1 MERKV
6 PVEWRLAALAVAAV
20 FLLTSCP
27 APMVGSRGT
36 PVPTAPVPNR
46 GQIKWCHIDEN
57 GKATDHS
64 DAGRVYWVEKE
75 GQPQPARISVV
86 STSSTTMVVNFI
98 DLELGSEFRLFFVD
112 GANLPYRMVM
122 SYQDYSGDQR
132 SLVGTE
138 MNYDYGSQTFSLRF
152 TDAEDSTQSAML
164 KNVGLSKDL
173 FKLQNAPHVPGY
185 SIPVSLDS
193 MQYAM
198 AITCYLLYAIGQS
211 DWNWVEGKADFA
223 TASHVARWGGWG
235 SLKRFFSGSAVIS
248 AVAALTLPVIG
259 AITGVAVAAAVK
271 VFAVV
276 ALVSAVAAAIIDVV
290 APKEYTD
297 ASGHYPV
304 SPEGEEIR
312 PPVMA
317 VWQVDKTRQPVANP
331 GEGNW
336 FPNDGVVHLHLDKN
350 SGDDAVYFCVQ
361 RLDGTPARGLMYRKS
376 AMFTKFYAANFFTDF
391 STKQNIF
398 PEDTTKKL
406 VNPPDSFYFSI
417 TKTSG
422 ATNTSISI
430 NPNEIYFALE
440 LVPEHSGSTDPAT
453 VFNGKEGLTTKLEN
467 PHTLK
472 LEGEKTYRDL
482 FKVNVCSSSDDCQR
496 Q

>member
-1 MERKV
+1 MDRKV
-6 PVEWRLAALAVAAV
+6 PIEWRLAALAVAAV

-27 APMVGSRGT
+27 TPMVGPRKQDAVN
-36 PVPTAPVPNR
+36 PYKMA
-46 GQIKWCHIDEN
+46 WCHIDEN

-64 DAGRVYWVEKE
+64 DAGRVYWVEKD

-98 DLELGSEFRLFFVD
+98 DLELGSKFRLFFVD

-122 SYQDYSGDQR
+122 SYQDSGGDQR
-132 SLVGTE
+132 SLVGSE

-152 TDAEDSTQSAML
+152 TDADDPAQSAVL
-164 KNVGLSKDL
+164 KAVGLSKDL
-173 FKLQNAPHVPGY
+173 FKLQNVPHVSGH
-185 SIPVSLDS
+185 SIPESLDS
-193 MQYAM
+193 MQYAV
-198 AITCYLLYAIGQS
+198 AITSYLLYAIGQS
-211 DWNWVEGKADFA
+211 TWNWVEGTADFA
-223 TASHVARWGGWG
+223 TASPSARWGGWS
-235 SLKRFFSGSAVIS
+235 SLKKFFVGVAVGA
-248 AVAALTLPVIG
+248 AVAAFALPVIG
-259 AITGVAVAAAVK
+259 AITGVAIATAVK
-271 VFAVV
+271 ACVV
-276 ALVSAVAAAIIDVV
+276 ASVVSGTAAEILEGV

-297 ASGHYPV
+297 AFGHYPAN
-304 SPEGEEIR
+304 PGGGEIR
-312 PPVMA
+312 PPVVA
-317 VWQVDKTRQPVANP
+317 VWQVDKTGQPVDNP

-336 FPNDGVVHLHLDKN
+336 FSNDGVVHLHLDKN
-350 SGDDAVYFCVQ
+350 SEDDTVYFRVQ
-361 RLDGTPARGLMYRKS
+361 RLGGTPARGLMYRRS
-376 AMFTKFYAANFFTDF
+376 AMFTKFYEADIFTDF

-398 PEDTTKKL
+398 PEDTTRKL

-417 TKTSG
+417 KKTSG
-422 ATNTSISI
+422 ATKTSINI

-440 LVPEHSGSTDPAT
+440 LVPEHSESNGPAT

>member
-1 MERKV
+1 MERRV
-6 PVEWRLAALAVAAV
+6 PIEWRLAALAVAAV

-27 APMVGSRGT
+27 APMVGSRST
-36 PVPTAPVPNR
+36 PVPAAPVTDR
-46 GQIKWCHIDEN
+46 GKIKCCYIDEN
-57 GKATDHS
+57 GKATDQS

-86 STSSTTMVVNFI
+86 NTSSTTMVVNFI
-98 DLELGSEFRLFFVD
+98 DLELGSKFRLFFVD

-122 SYQDYSGDQR
+122 TYQDHSGGQR
-132 SLVGTE
+132 SLVGSE

-152 TDAEDSTQSAML
+152 IDAEDSAQSAVL

-173 FKLQNAPHVPGY
+173 FKLQNVPHVSGY

-211 DWNWVEGKADFA
+211 GWNWVEGKADFA
-223 TASHVARWGGWG
+223 TASPVARWISWG
-235 SLKRFFSGSAVIS
+235 SIKRFFSGAAVIS

-259 AITGVAVAAAVK
+259 VITGVAVATAVK
-271 VFAVV
+271 ACAVV
-276 ALVSAVAAAIIDVV
+276 ALVSTVAAAIIDVV
-290 APKEYTD
+290 APKEYTN
-297 ASGHYPV
+297 ASGHYPAK
-304 SPEGEEIR
+304 PGGGEIR
-312 PPVMA
+312 PPVVA
-317 VWQVDKTRQPVANP
+317 VWQVDKMGQPVANL

-336 FPNDGVVHLHLDKN
+336 FPNDGVVHLYLDKN
-350 SGDDAVYFCVQ
+350 SGDDTVYFCVQ
-361 RLDGTPARGLMYRKS
+361 RLDGTPARGLMYRQS
-376 AMFTKFYAANFFTDF
+376 AMFTKFYAANIFTDF
-391 STKQNIF
+391 NTKQNIF

-406 VNPPDSFYFSI
+406 VNPPDLFYFSI
-417 TKTSG
+417 TKTPG
-422 ATNTSISI
+422 ATKTSINIS
-430 NPNEIYFALE
+430 PGEIYFVLE
-440 LVPEHSGSTDPAT
+440 LVPEHSESSDPAT
-453 VFNGKEGLTTKLEN
+453 VFNGREGLATRLEN

-482 FKVNVCSSSDDCQR
+482 FKVNVCSSSDDCQG